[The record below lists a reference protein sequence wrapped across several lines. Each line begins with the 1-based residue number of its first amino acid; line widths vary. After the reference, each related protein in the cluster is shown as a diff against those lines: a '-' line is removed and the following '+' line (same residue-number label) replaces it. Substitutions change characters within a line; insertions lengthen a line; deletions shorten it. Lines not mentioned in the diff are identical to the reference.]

1 MIAEALGTAMK
12 MEVMEAVVEAE
23 DKYNELRKRYI
34 SKFEKRENIPEKKK
48 RKLKAAKKQMQV
60 AKLRRT
66 EMFESVKQAQALA
79 AKKGKEQ
86 EEKEEEEE
94 EEKEEEVGEE
104 EEEEQPVEKV
114 EKSRLPRKRVTS
126 LGSDEDSDAAEDK
139 SYSPTVEE
147 MLATFPE
154 GQEWVLQQEGQAAEE
169 IVAIVGNTSHQ
180 RFDSPE
186 ETLEHEQ
193 KEEEAIVPAAH
204 DETSQNK
211 AVSFC
216 QLGEWGTLAPRKDF
230 FTV

>member
-12 MEVMEAVVEAE
+12 METMEAVVEAE
-23 DKYNELRKRYI
+23 DNYKDLKKRYLRE
-34 SKFEKRENIPEKKK
+34 FEKRENIPEKKK

-79 AKKGKEQ
+79 ATKGNEQ
-86 EEKEEEEE
+86 EEKEE
-94 EEKEEEVGEE
+94 EEKEEEVGEQE
-104 EEEEQPVEKV
+104 LHTVEKLK
-114 EKSRLPRKRVTS
+114 KSRLHRKKVVS
-126 LGSDEDSDAAEDK
+126 LGSDEDSDAGEDE
-139 SYSPTVEE
+139 SYNPTVED
-147 MLATFPE
+147 MLALFPE
-154 GQEWVLQQEGQAAEE
+154 GQEWVSQQEGQAAEE
-169 IVAIVGNTSHQ
+169 IVAIVGNCSHQ

-186 ETLEHEQ
+186 ETLEHQQ
-193 KEEEAIVPAAH
+193 KEEEAIVLAAH

>member
-23 DKYNELRKRYI
+23 DNYNDLKKRYL

-48 RKLKAAKKQMQV
+48 RKLKAAKKEMQV

-104 EEEEQPVEKV
+104 EEEEQPVEKL
-114 EKSRLPRKRVTS
+114 KSRLPRKRVIG
-126 LGSDEDSDAAEDK
+126 LGSDEDSDAAEDE
-139 SYSPTVEE
+139 SYNPTVEE
-147 MLATFPE
+147 MLATF
-154 GQEWVLQQEGQAAEE
+154 QEGQAAEE
-169 IVAIVGNTSHQ
+169 IVAIVGNSSHQ

-216 QLGEWGTLAPRKDF
+216 QLGEWGTLAP
-230 FTV
+230 